1 MRSLYLSVP
10 LLGLGCTTD
19 VTYSSGECRL
29 VIDSPSASL
38 VESGEVLQIAG
49 SPLTTHFDTAAYIGG
64 VRSTVLDVDRSSCV
78 ECDACRAAEACGI
91 CSDCDA
97 CDTICKD
104 SCIEIATLVVPAL
117 PTGPTQLEIYN
128 SYGQS
133 NPLDIDIYH
142 SPLRDPEQG
151 LDTASGAEP
160 GADSGEEDSAQGGD
174 SGQDSATSSEDDST
188 DTASGDGS

>member
-1 MRSLYLSVP
+1 MRCLYLSVT

-29 VIDSPSASL
+29 VLDSSSASI
-38 VESGEVLQIAG
+38 VESGEVIQVTG
-49 SPLTTHFDTAAYIGG
+49 TPLTTHFDTAAYIGG
-64 VRSTVLDVDRSSCV
+64 VRSTVLDVNRSCV
-78 ECDACRAAEACGI
+78 ECDACRAEEACGV

-104 SCIEIATLVVPAL
+104 TCIEIATLVVPSL
-117 PTGPTQLEIYN
+117 PPGRTQLEIYN
-128 SYGQS
+128 SYGHS

-142 SPLRDPEQG
+142 SPSSDPGQG

-160 GADSGEEDSAQGGD
+160 GADSGAEDSAQGVD
-174 SGQDSATSSEDDST
+174 SGQDSATSPEDGST

>member
-1 MRSLYLSVP
+1 MRSLYLFVT
-10 LLGLGCTTD
+10 LIGFGCTTD

-38 VESGEVLQIAG
+38 VESGEVLQIKG

-78 ECDACRAAEACGI
+78 ECDACRAQEACGI

-97 CDTICKD
+97 CDSLCRDTCM
-104 SCIEIATLVVPAL
+104 EIATLVVPSL
-117 PTGPTQLEIYN
+117 PPGPTRLEIYN

-133 NPLDIDIYH
+133 NPLDIQILH
-142 SPLRDPEQG
+142 SPSGQPEQG
-151 LDTASGAEP
+151 LDTASGSTSDE
-160 GADSGEEDSAQGGD
+160 DSGAEDSAQESD
-174 SGQDSATSSEDDST
+174 SGQDSGTSQEDDDT